1 MRLPIEGV
9 DGAVLSKLGGDVLRP
24 AVVLA
29 VIDGVLEE
37 LKPAVVSRDVEGLRE
52 EQRKVERRIRNL
64 TDAVA
69 DTRGELSSLVTALQ
83 VEERRRDELGAEI
96 IARGKIDI
104 RLFDRCA
111 IEAEVRRQLGR
122 WQELLATRAVSD
134 GRQLL
139 RETLAGPLR
148 MTPVGRSFRFEGE
161 VRIGHLLAGLADV
174 CNKICNRDGV
184 LRKVGT

>member
-1 MRLPIEGV
+1 MLCGCRSSASTC
-9 DGAVLSKLGGDVLRP
+9 AVLSKLGGDVLRP

-83 VEERRRDELGAEI
+83 VEERRRDELG
-96 IARGKIDI
+96 
-104 RLFDRCA
+104 
-111 IEAEVRRQLGR
+111 
-122 WQELLATRAVSD
+122 
-134 GRQLL
+134 
-139 RETLAGPLR
+139 P
-148 MTPVGRSFRFEGE
+148 RS
-161 VRIGHLLAGLADV
+161 
-174 CNKICNRDGV
+174 
-184 LRKVGT
+184 